1 MDTTGKAS
9 PTLTIGVSVL
19 VFVGYLQLTG
29 GVDYLMGRM
38 SDAPKVP
45 TGESAQVIDITD
57 LVGDYADNTVR
68 ADAKY
73 KGKRLAMTAM
83 ASRISTDMLNRPYLT
98 LRSGLIVRKHVTANM
113 DPGES
118 GSVAR
123 LRSGQTV
130 RVLCTGA
137 GDFGKAP
144 VLNDCRLI

>member
-38 SDAPKVP
+38 SDAPQVP
-45 TGESAQVIDITD
+45 AGEVATVIDITD
-57 LVGDYADNTVR
+57 LVDDYAENTVR

-73 KGKRLAMTAM
+73 KGQRLVMTAV

-98 LRSGLIVRKHVTANM
+98 LRSGLIVRKQAVANM
-113 DPGES
+113 APGQS

-123 LRSGQTV
+123 LRAGQTV
-130 RVLCTGA
+130 RLICTGA

>member
-45 TGESAQVIDITD
+45 AGEVATVIDITD
-57 LVGDYADNTVR
+57 LVDDYAENTVR

-73 KGKRLAMTAM
+73 KGKPLAMTAV

-98 LRSGLIVRKHVTANM
+98 LQSGLFVRKHVTANM
-113 DPGES
+113 ADGQAD
-118 GSVAR
+118 GVGR

-130 RVLCTGA
+130 RLLCTGG
-137 GDFGKAP
+137 GDIGKVP

>member
-45 TGESAQVIDITD
+45 AGESARIIDVTD

-73 KGKRLAMTAM
+73 KGQRLAMTAV

-98 LRSGLIVRKHVTANM
+98 LQSGLIIRKHVTANM
-113 DPGES
+113 ADGQAD
-118 GSVAR
+118 GVGR

-130 RVLCTGA
+130 RLLCTGG
-137 GDFGKAP
+137 GDIGKVP